1 MSATAERFLE
11 AQQAL
16 IEALRVE
23 DDGGAMQRASGRLAL
38 AYAEL
43 CAGPEPGAEELARM
57 KSLAGLLRSSL
68 EERQDCLAREL
79 GRTRLALELAR
90 KRSRG
95 ARPGRRC
102 DVAG

>member
-16 IEALRVE
+16 IEALRVD
-23 DDGGAMQRASGRLAL
+23 DDGGAVQRASGRLAL

-43 CAGPEPGAEELARM
+43 CSGPEPGPDELARM
-57 KSLAGLLRSSL
+57 KSLAALLRTGL
-68 EERQDCLAREL
+68 EERQDRLTREL